1 MRLNCAEFVPKAL
14 VAVTVN
20 VAAPNVVGVPVMTP
34 VVGFKLSPA
43 GSEPA
48 VIAQVIGALPDAPRV

>member
-1 MRLNCAEFVPKAL
+1 
-14 VAVTVN
+14 VTVN